1 MCCDDRSRC
10 YFWNVGVTGYY
21 ELVGLWVK
29 QKLHRDFASGAIMG
43 RCCWP
48 SMAGCACLV
57 LAGRLLSLSI
67 ITRLRCPVRL
77 PLRVRMWLF
86 LRRKL
91 RLGTPAR
98 TVVTPKSPPPDGD
111 YFEKIKRLPL
121 DNKLR
126 KIRSLGKTSQRM
138 YARCTRPFA
147 LLDRDVTC
155 EWAST
160 YAVNPPCGDYFEKI
174 IGFILRKILDWGW
187 QKRRYYIQWET
198 VKEEITTTVKKIKK
212 IT

>member
-1 MCCDDRSRC
+1 MLFLERGR
-10 YFWNVGVTGYY
+10 YW
-21 ELVGLWVK
+21 LLWVG
-29 QKLHRDFASGAIMG
+29 RIMSKTKATQG
-43 RCCWP
+43 FCKWCHHGTLLL
-48 SMAGCACLV
+48 AKHGGLCLP
-57 LAGRLLSLSI
+57 
-67 ITRLRCPVRL
+67 C
-77 PLRVRMWLF
+77 
-86 LRRKL
+86 
-91 RLGTPAR
+91 